1 MKSNN
6 GSVRRERPTSVVIL
20 AASAAED
27 VDKIGDGGGR
37 PHWLKIC
44 LSVLFIVSA
53 VIIIVSS
60 EWLRDS
66 GTARFNVYNVILIK
80 RERSYLRNL

>member
-1 MKSNN
+1 MMKSSS

-20 AASAAED
+20 AAANE
-27 VDKIGDGGGR
+27 VDKIGDGGRR

-60 EWLRDS
+60 ECS
-66 GTARFNVYNVILIK
+66 GCVIPAFCFEHGK
-80 RERSYLRNL
+80 QT